1 MFSGYIRLM
10 SNVYFELFHSI
21 TSNEIAL
28 FRGNSFVCYLYI
40 CVSSFAEHRIWENK
54 EYFQI

>member
-28 FRGNSFVCYLYI
+28 FI
-40 CVSSFAEHRIWENK
+40 CVSSFAEHHIWENK